1 MAFPAGSGSCS
12 PNVLVFTLQ
21 PDEGF
26 DLHFQVKAPGEPLD
40 LKTQRL
46 RYRYAEAFGPLPDAY
61 ETLLVDVMAG
71 DQTLFVRADEAEAA
85 WRIYAPA
92 LDPPPPTSPIPPA
105 PGARGRGPLHGMA
118 GPDFALSLNL

>member
-1 MAFPAGSGSCS
+1 MPTSCS

-61 ETLLVDVMAG
+61 ETLLIDVMAG

-85 WRIYAPA
+85 WRIYAPLLA
-92 LDPPPPTSPIPPA
+92 EPPSPPLFYPAGSFGPPA
-105 PGARGRGPLHGMA
+105 AARLHGMA
-118 GPDFALSLNL
+118 GPGFTLSLNL